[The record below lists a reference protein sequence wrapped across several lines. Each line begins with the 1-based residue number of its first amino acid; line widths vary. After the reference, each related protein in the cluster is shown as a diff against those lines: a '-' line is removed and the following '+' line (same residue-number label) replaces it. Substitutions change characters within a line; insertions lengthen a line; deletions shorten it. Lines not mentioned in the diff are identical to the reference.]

1 MALTLDDGYDR
12 DSFAQFETS
21 PTISRTSPRGSPE
34 QDNEEATMFTDPNH
48 NQVNHVST
56 PVNGTL
62 DSIFSRIE
70 ETLFARPRYS
80 DLCLDREFSRNRSV
94 HFQVTMKNKLEKY
107 NVKRKDEVFFRNNAV
122 FDDERLYSLCDHLA
136 INHDVLQQVLALFH
150 FEGPKNLILDTIR
163 HRVKVKNL
171 GIYNSNKNPMG
182 QSGGMY
188 STAQHMPGSS
198 SNSRNSYAGMG
209 ESSKSNKRRA
219 SESSAEQHNY
229 DQSQPVEQNEYLLQR
244 DRRIAENNRIMQK
257 IGIVDMAR

>member
-1 MALTLDDGYDR
+1 MTFHDGFDR
-12 DSFAQFETS
+12 EAFIQFESS
-21 PTISRTSPRGSPE
+21 PTISPLSPRGSPE
-34 QDNEEATMFTDPNH
+34 KDNEEATMFTNQSH
-48 NQVNHVST
+48 NPVNHVSAA
-56 PVNGTL
+56 VNGTL
-62 DSIFSRIE
+62 DSIFSRIDE
-70 ETLFARPRYS
+70 RFDRPRYS
-80 DLCLDREFSRNRSV
+80 DLCLDRELSRNRGV
-94 HFQVTMKNKLEKY
+94 HFQVTMKNKLENY

-163 HRVKVKNL
+163 HRLKVKNL

-244 DRRIAENNRIMQK
+244 QRNIADNNRIMHQ
-257 IGIVDMAR
+257 IGIADMAR